1 MRTAARIALALT
13 GTAIL
18 MAAMATAGACAG
30 GRPID
35 TQTLRAIARDTAA
48 DRPRRQPA
56 PCPEELPGYAHA
68 EIFAALSNIA
78 RLFEFPELT
87 IHADERK
94 NRSIWSALD
103 VDALD
108 RLSLDRLS
116 LDRLSL
122 DRPSRSRGAFPNSLV
137 DISRGCL
144 GCASGGNPENARRA
158 RKVADIEEETLRAR
172 QRKSAPIVLKFEAV
186 ININLAGLGW

>member
-35 TQTLRAIARDTAA
+35 TQTLRTIARDTAA

-56 PCPEELPGYAHA
+56 PRPEKLPGYAHA

-78 RLFEFPELT
+78 WLFEFPELT

-103 VDALD
+103 ADA
-108 RLSLDRLS
+108 LDRLS